1 MLVMATCSR
10 STGGVG
16 VSGGVQDTNRTI
28 GARSTRVG
36 IEGTN
41 SSSTGTRSTHHKC
54 IYVGWRCIV
63 VLLVLTVLLMI
74 QGV

>member
-10 STGGVG
+10 SMGGVG

-28 GARSTRVG
+28 GARSTHVG

-41 SSSTGTRSTHHKC
+41 SNSTGARSTQHKY
-54 IYVGWRCIV
+54 IYVGLWCA
-63 VLLVLTVLLMI
+63 LY
-74 QGV
+74 